1 MPCNSDAFEYLNFC
15 GTTGTNFN
23 YIKNGRGIRDPF
35 EKKEN
40 HSYVPYVVF
49 TLGNTAYATVDSFV
63 NKVYSNN
70 KEYDTSTTYI
80 QSFELTIGTSFEGN
94 INIVTCNY
102 EDVEK
107 IISIVPK
114 ENCEFDK
121 FFMGK
126 NGDEKLATAHIDI
139 GWIIRG
145 CNDSL
150 DKYGMEL
157 ATNDG
162 SNSYKILLGPQ
173 QNSGPYIYGL
183 VQSVNVSTDG
193 GVYKVAMK
201 FIDGFQKVEQSRLD
215 WVIFK
220 ESQKGP
226 LAELMKR
233 LAKFNCKDRKENGL
247 QEIARIRVTNN
258 GQGNSVINEWK
269 FLPTDGGD
277 NGLFNYFNPNRLSL
291 FEYYRELLNKFRT
304 DLYKGLSFAYDNG
317 SKGKP
322 TILLLEDRQPNF
334 CRGDSGI
341 DFRNIPTYIVGGGDC
356 SPVIKF
362 NTSYQATPLRRNTT
376 ENNSQELDIGIGG
389 GNPSATGQQT
399 VQIFDCI
406 SAKDPKTG
414 RKTQPTVQ
422 ENNTSNGTNVMIS
435 ADSSSM
441 NIRSPGVI
449 AQNNAQAT
457 AAHIKAGYDTDNLP
471 IVGVIKAELEIHGDP
486 FWANTINWVK
496 NQYVKIV
503 VINPYCVNIE
513 KGSCENLAE
522 STCNGHLS
530 GIYQV
535 KSCRHT
541 INSGSYTTT
550 LELYSVNINKIGIGR

>member
-1 MPCNSDAFEYLNFC
+1 MPCNTDAFEYLNYC

-23 YIKNGRGIRDPF
+23 YIKNGRGIKDPF

-49 TLGNTAYATVDSFV
+49 TLGDKAYATVDAFHDTVKSG
-63 NKVYSNN
+63 
-70 KEYDTSTTYI
+70 YDTYKLSTTYI

-94 INIVTCNY
+94 ISLVTCDY
-102 EDVEK
+102 KEVESL
-107 IISIVPK
+107 ISIIPK

-121 FFMGK
+121 FFMGGQ
-126 NGDEKLATAHIDI
+126 GDDKLATAYIDI

-150 DKYGMEL
+150 EKYGMQL
-157 ATNDG
+157 ATNDKA
-162 SNSYKILLGPQ
+162 NSYSLILGEQ

-183 VQSVNVSTDG
+183 VQSVNVTTDG
-193 GVYKVAMK
+193 GVYKVSLK
-201 FIDGFQKVEQSRLD
+201 FIDGFQKVEQTRLD
-215 WVIFK
+215 SVIFK
-220 ESQKGP
+220 ESHKGP
-226 LAELMKR
+226 LKELLNK
-233 LAKFNCKDRKENGL
+233 LAKFNCKDRKETGT
-247 QEIARIRVTNN
+247 QQIARIRVGNN
-258 GQGNSVINEWK
+258 NQGNSAIAEWK

-277 NGLFNYFNPNRLSL
+277 KGFFNYFNPNRLSL
-291 FEYYRELLNKFRT
+291 FEYYRELLNKVRT

-322 TILLLEDRQPNF
+322 TILLVEDRQPNF
-334 CRGDSGI
+334 CGNDSGI

-362 NTSYQATPLRRNTT
+362 NTSYQVTPLKRNT
-376 ENNSQELDIGIGG
+376 QESSEQTAEYGIGG

-399 VQIFDCI
+399 VQIYDCI
-406 SAKDPKTG
+406 LSKNTKNG
-414 RKTQPTVQ
+414 KSNQPTVK
-422 ENNTSNGTNVMIS
+422 ENITSNGTNVMIS

-441 NIRSPGVI
+441 NVRTPGAI

-457 AAHIKAGYDTDNLP
+457 VAHIKAGYDTDNLP
-471 IVGVIKAELEIHGDP
+471 IIGLLKAELEIHGDP
-486 FWANTINWVK
+486 FWANTINWIR

-503 VINPYCVNIE
+503 IINPYCIKIE

-522 STCNGHLS
+522 STCNDHLS
-530 GIYQV
+530 GIYQI

-541 INSGSYTTT
+541 INAGTYTTT
-550 LELYSVNINKIGIGR
+550 LELYGININKIGVGK